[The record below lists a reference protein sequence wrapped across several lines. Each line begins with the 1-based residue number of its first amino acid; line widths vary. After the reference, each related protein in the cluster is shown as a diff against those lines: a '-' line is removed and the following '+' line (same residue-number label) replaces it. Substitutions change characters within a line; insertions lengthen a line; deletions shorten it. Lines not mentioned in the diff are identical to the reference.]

1 MAKAKLINQ
10 IPEEIVQPI
19 DSFVDVATD
28 TNGDDDALPA
38 FKEEEPTSD
47 GSAEH
52 YYEAVGH
59 RKEAIARVRL
69 MTKKSGDP
77 MPSSGG
83 LIIINGKDYRE
94 YFADTTLNER
104 VEQPLVRLKSLDRFK
119 ATVKVSGGGL
129 SGQADAVRHGISRAL
144 ELFDQNFRKRLKKSG
159 YLTRDPRAKERRKFG
174 LKKARKAP
182 QWSKR

>member
-1 MAKAKLINQ
+1 MVKIINQ
-10 IPEEIVQPI
+10 TPEEVTPAV

-28 TNGDDDALPA
+28 INGDDDALPA
-38 FKEEEPTSD
+38 FKEEPASD

-52 YYEAVGH
+52 YYEAVGR

-83 LIIINGKDYRE
+83 LITINGKDYRE
-94 YFADTTLNER
+94 YFADQMLNER
-104 VEQPLVRLKSLDRFK
+104 VEQPLLRLKSLDRFK

-129 SGQADAVRHGISRAL
+129 SGQADAVKHGLSRAL
-144 ELFDQNFRKRLKKSG
+144 LVYKPELRATLKKAG
-159 YLTRDPRAKERRKFG
+159 FLTRDARAKER
-174 LKKARKAP
+174 KKYGQRGARARF
-182 QWSKR
+182 QFSKR

>member
-1 MAKAKLINQ
+1 MAKLINQ
-10 IPEEIVQPI
+10 TPKEVTPAV
-19 DSFVDVATD
+19 DSFVDVAAD
-28 TNGDDDALPA
+28 IDGDDDTLPA
-38 FKEEEPTSD
+38 FKEEPAPD

-52 YYEAVGH
+52 YYEAVGR

-69 MTKKSGDP
+69 ITKKSGDP

-83 LIIINGKDYRE
+83 LITINGKDYRE
-94 YFADTTLNER
+94 YFADQMLNER
-104 VEQPLVRLKSLDRFK
+104 VEQPLLRLKSLDRFK

-159 YLTRDPRAKERRKFG
+159 YLTRDPRAKERRKPG

-182 QWSKR
+182 RWSKR